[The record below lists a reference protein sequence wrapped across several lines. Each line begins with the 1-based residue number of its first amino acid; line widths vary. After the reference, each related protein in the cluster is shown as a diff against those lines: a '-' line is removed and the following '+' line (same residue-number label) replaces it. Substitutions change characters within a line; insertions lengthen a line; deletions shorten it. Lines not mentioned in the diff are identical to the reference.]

1 MIRGLIIAF
10 LFAVSIGHTRAQ
22 APAAAPAEPLPMLL
36 IFDAS
41 GSMNQRMGGE
51 TRLAAAK
58 RVVADLL
65 AGFPEGMRLGLTLYG
80 HRRARDCSDI
90 ENVQPIGAIDRQGL
104 FRMATRIGGLTARG
118 ETPIART
125 LVDSIPLF
133 GGQPGRIVIVTDGR
147 EECGGDV
154 CAAARRLAAAG
165 VSLRV
170 DIVGFGTGAAE
181 RNALQC
187 VTDITGGRYVE
198 APDAARLRDAL
209 TQVTQP
215 AAAPTRLRV
224 TVSENGRPP
233 AGQPAVRVQGAG
245 GFDMTLSDRVVVFTL
260 PPGDYRVTARLGSGR
275 ESEPASVSVAEGR
288 TTELAIGLGTGRL
301 EIVLQHGR
309 NRPFP
314 GFPNVELRRD
324 GRVVAATS
332 GAQAAFDADPGV
344 YSLRVMMPGGQ
355 QYVDIPDLRIAA
367 GQTERRTLEAGAG
380 AVAVTV
386 AGRFRPGA
394 SPFPLVQFMQG
405 GRLVVGTSD
414 NPARFMLVPGDY
426 ELVVLDPGN
435 GSEVARRPL
444 SVAAGDDQRIDLAP

>member
-1 MIRGLIIAF
+1 MMRALLAA
-10 LFAVSIGHTRAQ
+10 LLLAVLADSAQAQ
-22 APAAAPAEPLPMLL
+22 APAERLPMLL

-65 AGFPEGMRLGLTLYG
+65 AGFPDGTRLGLTLYG

-90 ENVQPIGAIDRQGL
+90 ENVQRIDAIDRQGL

-125 LVDSIPLF
+125 LVDSIPIF
-133 GGQPGRIVIVTDGR
+133 GGQPGQIVIVTDGR

-154 CAAARRLAAAG
+154 CAAARQLAAAG

-170 DIVGFGTGAAE
+170 DIVGFGTGPAE
-181 RNALQC
+181 RSALQC
-187 VTDITGGRYVE
+187 VTEITGGRYVE
-198 APDAARLRDAL
+198 APDAARLREAL
-209 TQVTQP
+209 SQVTQP
-215 AAAPTRLRV
+215 VQAPTRLRV
-224 TVSENGRPP
+224 TVTENGRPP
-233 AGQPAVRVQGAG
+233 AGHPAVRVQGEG

-260 PPGDYRVTARLGSGR
+260 QPGEYRVTARLGSGR
-275 ESEPASVSVAEGR
+275 ESDPATVSVAAAR
-288 TTELAIGLGTGRL
+288 TTELTVGLGTGRL
-301 EIVLQHGR
+301 EVTLQHGR
-309 NRPFP
+309 GRPFP

-324 GRVVAATS
+324 GRVIAATS

-355 QYVDIPDLRIAA
+355 QFVDIPDLRVVA

-380 AVAVTV
+380 ALAVTV

-394 SPFPLVQFMQG
+394 APYPLVQFMQG
-405 GRLVVGTSD
+405 GRLVVGLSD
-414 NPARFMLVPGDY
+414 NPARFLLVPGDY
-426 ELVVLDPGN
+426 ELVVLDPSTG
-435 GSEVARRPL
+435 GAVARQAV
-444 SVAAGDDQRIDLAP
+444 SVAAGEDQRINLAP